1 MDAYFNELSKNEQR
15 IFIINKLLSDDLFKE
30 YHDDFKHKYTQY
42 IESNKKQDEKQKFI
56 DLYKSH
62 FDKYTQTLY
71 KIVNEPSRYKDNC
84 IELISI
90 RQDIE
95 EISQNKHIL
104 SKDDDNNTFVDNLI
118 ILYEHSNNIDDN
130 EYINLERTIKRMF
143 LNNKITK
150 KYRDKYKKYIDK
162 YKDII
167 YSDDDN
173 FEYIITHSEK

>member
-1 MDAYFNELSKNEQR
+1 MDAYFNELSQDEQR

-42 IESNKKQDEKQKFI
+42 IKSNKKQDEKQKFI
-56 DLYKSH
+56 DLYKSY

-71 KIVNEPSRYKDNC
+71 KINSEPSRYKDHC

-104 SKDDDNNTFVDNLI
+104 SKDDENNTFVDNLI
-118 ILYEHSNNIDDN
+118 TLYEHSNNIDDN
-130 EYINLERTIKRMF
+130 EYINLEQSIKRMF
-143 LNNKITK
+143 LNKKITK
-150 KYRDKYKKYIDK
+150 NTEINIKNILINIKMSVRKINVYL
-162 YKDII
+162 
-167 YSDDDN
+167 
-173 FEYIITHSEK
+173 F